1 MKKILLALALV
12 CLAAG
17 PAFAASADEAAVEKA
32 VEGMRQ
38 ALLSGKKANLE
49 KIPMKS
55 LIYVHSGGAVDD
67 YTIWLD
73 KIVDG
78 KVDTYKRVEFNNQ
91 KINVDGNVA
100 IVRHIFEGTLISKG
114 QNNGQPYDLKLGVM
128 QIWRKVGGAW
138 KLFARQSFKLP
149 TP

>member
-1 MKKILLALALV
+1 V
-12 CLAAG
+12 AG

-67 YTIWLD
+67 YAIWLD

-78 KVDTYKRVEFNNQ
+78 KVDTYKRVDFNNQ

-100 IVRHIFEGTLISKG
+100 IVRHVFEGTLISKG
-114 QNNGQPYDLKLGVM
+114 QNNEQPYEVKLGVM

-138 KLFARQSFKLP
+138 KLFARQAYRLP
-149 TP
+149 NP